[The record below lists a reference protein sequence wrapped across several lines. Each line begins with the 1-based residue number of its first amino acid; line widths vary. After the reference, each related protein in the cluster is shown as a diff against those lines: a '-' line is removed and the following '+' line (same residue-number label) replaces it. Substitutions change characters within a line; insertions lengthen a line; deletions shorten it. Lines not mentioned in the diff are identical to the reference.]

1 MGTAATMAGI
11 GAAFAWNMMKSQG
24 WSDGDGLGKNRQGR
38 KTAIKPKLKFD
49 SHGLGHDRSEEF
61 EFHWWDHLFNSAAKG
76 VKVNEPGEGGEI
88 SVSFMVDKS
97 ERSAKKLRRRMQK
110 DMKNQLYSRF
120 VKSGTLQGEKL
131 ISEETKRDVV
141 TEVKDLGKIKT
152 LSDDDLIKACGGRTA
167 HKGARHGHKM
177 SAKQL
182 RLEAAEAAFIA
193 SVQQKEADKQKKND
207 SKDLIV
213 KTEKSY
219 EHIDQETPSK
229 KKKKSKSAEMSN
241 DTIITEISPSCGE
254 ESVSKKRKKDKKDKV
269 LSDSNIS
276 QDLQT
281 LSEEPSAKKRKKD
294 KKDKTKDLE
303 SPNDLVTELVE
314 NAEQPAKKKKKKD
327 KKEKENLVETP
338 VIDDGHKNALTDDI
352 DNENITKKKK
362 KKKSKKKSKNDET
375 EA

>member
-1 MGTAATMAGI
+1 
-11 GAAFAWNMMKSQG
+11 
-24 WSDGDGLGKNRQGR
+24 
-38 KTAIKPKLKFD
+38 
-49 SHGLGHDRSEEF
+49 
-61 EFHWWDHLFNSAAKG
+61 
-76 VKVNEPGEGGEI
+76 
-88 SVSFMVDKS
+88 
-97 ERSAKKLRRRMQK
+97 
-110 DMKNQLYSRF
+110 
-120 VKSGTLQGEKL
+120 
-131 ISEETKRDVV
+131 
-141 TEVKDLGKIKT
+141 
-152 LSDDDLIKACGGRTA
+152 
-167 HKGARHGHKM
+167 M

-193 SVQQKEADKQKKND
+193 SVQQKEADKQKKVL
-207 SKDLIV
+207 SKNQLNVKYCLVNFSKSLSNLFLRTFININKTVNFNNIDHIQNNSKEVIV
-213 KTEKSY
+213 KTEKSH

-281 LSEEPSAKKRKKD
+281 SSEEPSAKKRKKD

-338 VIDDGHKNALTDDI
+338 VTTDDGHKNALTDDI

-362 KKKSKKKSKNDET
+362 KSKKKSKNDET